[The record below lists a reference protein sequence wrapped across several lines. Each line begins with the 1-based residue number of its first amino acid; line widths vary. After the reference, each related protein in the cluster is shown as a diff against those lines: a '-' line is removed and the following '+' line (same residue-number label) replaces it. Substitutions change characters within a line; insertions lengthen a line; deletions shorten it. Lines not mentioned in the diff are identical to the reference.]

1 MMAAQILNTPTMTTV
16 YLSGPLI
23 RKFFR
28 KKDYLLDCQNTWEVF
43 RALKAT
49 LEGFEQEIKRLE
61 ALGMRFA
68 IFRNRKNVGEDDFER
83 SGATEVRIVPV
94 VGGSKR
100 GGTLQ
105 TIVGAVL
112 VVVGLVITG
121 GTFGAG
127 APFGSALI
135 TMGASMM
142 VGGVIQM
149 LSPQAKGLSQ
159 SAAPEN
165 LPSYAFGSAKNT
177 TASGNPVPICIGERR
192 WGGAIISASIEAQ
205 DKA

>member
-1 MMAAQILNTPTMTTV
+1 MPNAQLTALTSIK
-16 YLSGPLI
+16 LSCSLA
-23 RKFFR
+23 RKFGR
-28 KKDYLLDCQNTWEVF
+28 LHQKLLDSGSTFEVF
-43 RALKAT
+43 RALNAT
-49 LEGFEQEIKRLE
+49 IPGFEAEIRRLDQ
-61 ALGMRFA
+61 LGMRFA
-68 IFRNRKNVGEDDFER
+68 IFRNGRNVGSDQFDRGGVKEI
-83 SGATEVRIVPV
+83 RIVPV

-105 TIVGAVL
+105 TVVGAVL
-112 VVVGLVITG
+112 IAAAFVLSFTP
-121 GTFGAG
+121 FAG
-127 APFGSALI
+127 ASPFLYQLG
-135 TMGASMM
+135 GAM
-142 VGGVIQM
+142 VAAGVIQM